1 MKIPMTGTSKAY
13 KIAIGAGLLLLA
25 FTIACRYSP
34 PLADF
39 YAGKLYP
46 GLSAILSWVSSPF
59 PFSLQDLTIV
69 ILVSGA
75 LVALVVAIVR
85 RRGWKRILRGG
96 LTFLLW
102 MYVWVYMGWCVNYS
116 RSGLLTRIGSVP
128 AQYEKEAFETFLMQ
142 FTEELNASWTDSPA
156 AGSKETEAEIKAL
169 CKETEAEI
177 KALCKET
184 EAEIKALCKETEAG
198 IKAFYKRVPDIYGL
212 ATPRPWQHPKP
223 MMFNALY
230 SSIGVHGYIGPLFSE
245 SHLNKDLLPVE
256 YPFTFAHEYAHLL
269 GVSNE
274 AEANWWAFQA
284 CRASADPAVRYSGY
298 ARILVYVWINAA
310 GVLPEEEFGAWR
322 DALRPEVLADLGMC
336 QAHWNALRSPVIDRI
351 HSRIYDLFLK
361 GNQIPSGIKNYSEVV
376 LLLLSLDNLDE
387 ED

>member
-1 MKIPMTGTSKAY
+1 MTGTSKAY

>member
-1 MKIPMTGTSKAY
+1 MTGTGKAY
-13 KIAIGAGLLLLA
+13 KIATGAGLLLLA
-25 FTIACRYSP
+25 FTVACRYSP

-46 GLSAILSWVSSPF
+46 GLSAILSWVSSAF
-59 PFSLQDLTIV
+59 LFSLQDLTIV

-75 LVALVVAIVR
+75 VVALVVAIVR
-85 RRGWKRILRGG
+85 RRGWKSILRGG

-102 MYVWVYMGWCVNYS
+102 IYVWVYMGWCVNYS

-128 AQYEKEAFETFLMQ
+128 AVFEKEAFETFLMQ

-156 AGSKETEAEIKAL
+156 AGSRETEGE
-169 CKETEAEI
+169 
-177 KALCKET
+177 
-184 EAEIKALCKETEAG
+184 

-223 MMFNALY
+223 MMFNDLY
-230 SSIGVHGYIGPLFSE
+230 SFIGVHGYMGPLFSE

-269 GVSNE
+269 GVSSE

-284 CRASADPAVRYSGY
+284 CRASVDPAVRYSGY
-298 ARILVYVWINAA
+298 ARILVHVWINAA
-310 GVLPEEEFGAWR
+310 GILPEEEFEVWR
-322 DALRPEVLADLGMC
+322 DALRPEVLADLEMS
-336 QAHWNALRSPVIDRI
+336 QAHWNALRSPVINRI

-376 LLLLSLDNLDE
+376 LLFLSLDNLDE
-387 ED
+387 GD

>member
-1 MKIPMTGTSKAY
+1 MTGTSKAY

-184 EAEIKALCKETEAG
+184 EAG

-256 YPFTFAHEYAHLL
+256 YPFTFAHEYVHLL

-298 ARILVYVWINAA
+298 ARILVHVWINAA

-336 QAHWNALRSPVIDRI
+336 QAHWNALRSPVIDKI

>member
-1 MKIPMTGTSKAY
+1 MIRGVKGKVTLKIPMKGTSKAY
-13 KIAIGAGLLLLA
+13 KITTGAGLLLLA
-25 FTIACRYSP
+25 FTIACRHSP

-46 GLSAILSWVSSPF
+46 CLSAILSWVSSPF

-69 ILVSGA
+69 ILVAGA
-75 LVALVVAIVR
+75 LVALVVAVVR

-128 AQYEKEAFETFLMQ
+128 AVFEKEAFETFLIQ

-156 AGSKETEAEIKAL
+156 AGSR
-169 CKETEAEI
+169 
-177 KALCKET
+177 
-184 EAEIKALCKETEAG
+184 ETEAG
-198 IKAFYKRVPDIYGL
+198 IKALCRETEAGMKAFYKRVPDIYGL

-230 SSIGVHGYIGPLFSE
+230 SSIGVQGYIGPLFSE
-245 SHLNKDLLPVE
+245 SHLNKDLLPME

-298 ARILVYVWINAA
+298 ARILVHVWINAA

-336 QAHWNALRSPVIDRI
+336 QAHWNALRFPVIDRI

>member
-85 RRGWKRILRGG
+85 RRGWKRILRDG

-156 AGSKETEAEIKAL
+156 AGS
-169 CKETEAEI
+169 
-177 KALCKET
+177 KET

-256 YPFTFAHEYAHLL
+256 YPFTFAHEYVHLL

-298 ARILVYVWINAA
+298 ARILVHVWINAA

-336 QAHWNALRSPVIDRI
+336 QAHWNALRSPVIDKI